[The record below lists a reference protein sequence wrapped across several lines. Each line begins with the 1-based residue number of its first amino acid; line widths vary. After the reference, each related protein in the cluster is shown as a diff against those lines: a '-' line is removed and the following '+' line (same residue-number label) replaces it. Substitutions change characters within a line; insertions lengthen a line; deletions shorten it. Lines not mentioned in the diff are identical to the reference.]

1 MSSLHPEQVVLQT
14 KKLIASDKRSE
25 IRLSAN
31 GGNSILIVCDPKE
44 EHIYLEQ
51 IEKLLD
57 ETSYH
62 IIDLNKLLIEFVDR
76 NKEELDELFELLK
89 GSVQQVFKSPDGEDS
104 DDFFKMIMEQIS
116 SAFHA
121 NKVPVLTHTGALHG
135 TGIENIHIMENP
147 LVMKSNIPLVILYP
161 GTREGD
167 NLLFLSKR
175 RASKYRCMIIN
186 E

>member
-14 KKLIASDKRSE
+14 KKLIESDKRSE

-31 GGNSILIVCDPKE
+31 GGNSILIVCEPKE
-44 EHIYLEQ
+44 EDIYLEQ
-51 IEKLLD
+51 VDKLLD
-57 ETSYH
+57 ESYFH
-62 IIDLNKLLIEFVDR
+62 IINLNKLLIEFVDK
-76 NKEELDELFELLK
+76 NKDDLNELFDLLK
-89 GSVQQVFKSPDGEDS
+89 GSVQQVFKSPQGEDS

-116 SAFHA
+116 MAFDGH
-121 NKVPVLTHTGALHG
+121 KVPVLTHTGALHG
-135 TGIENIHIMENP
+135 TGIENIHIMEHP
-147 LVMKSNIPLVILYP
+147 MVMKSNIPLVILYP
-161 GTREGD
+161 ATRDGD